1 MTALRMSQAK
11 GEGANDR
18 SPRISLT
25 KQATATPSPAGCA
38 KSAVQNYAERM
49 VSSHHKTYGTALLI
63 KYVKT
68 SLAAKKV
75 SVCYRTEELKNG
87 A

>member
-11 GEGANDR
+11 GEGANGR
-18 SPRISLT
+18 SPRNQPD
-25 KQATATPSPAGCA
+25 KAGHRNVPPQAAR

-49 VSSHHKTYGTALLI
+49 VSSHHKTYGTTLLI

-75 SVCYRTEELKNG
+75 SVCYRTEELTNG